1 MAKQTSTPSLR
12 ERLLELGVGQKGCP
26 GLDRLVESV
35 NEGVDRQRL
44 LRIGKKL
51 TGLSREIIEY
61 REDRW

>member
-26 GLDRLVESV
+26 GLDRLVGPG
-35 NEGVDRQRL
+35 NEGVDRQRVR
-44 LRIGKKL
+44 RIGKKL